1 MVIIRLQ
8 TQVLGSS
15 DEENWLLEGRNL
27 KAALG
32 ARYRLER
39 RVKTA
44 CIALNIK
51 SLIKYLNLRNEAFIS
66 FLVTLTKLKDTDKG
80 FNSW

>member
-15 DEENWLLEGRNL
+15 DEENRPLEGRNL
-27 KAALG
+27 KADLALG

-51 SLIKYLNLRNEAFIS
+51 SLIKYLNLRNEALIS
-66 FLVTLTKLKDTDKG
+66 FLVTLMKL
-80 FNSW
+80 